1 LGDPGLKKK
10 PRVILKLRGLASKR
24 WVRYLLYA
32 AGVFTV
38 VFGAAFFYFFFSYA
52 DVIEQRLHGERER
65 TLPRVYGRAV
75 GLRKGQMLSVEDLV
89 SRLND
94 LGYAQRQQIDGAGQF
109 TVVKNVVTLAP
120 REGPLADRSVRIV
133 FPTPRPVKTGRGAA
147 PPLLSPRGIQ
157 QIEVRGRG
165 TVQSVELDPPL
176 LTALMADGAREKR
189 RHVPLATIPARMR
202 QAVLAIE
209 DQQFYSHSG
218 VNPVRL
224 VAAAIRN
231 ATNKGSSVGYSTITQ
246 QLARMFFLAD
256 EFNAELQ
263 TGERGRTWGS
273 YLRKAREIMMSLALE
288 RRASKDEILEMYLND
303 VYLGQRGSF
312 AIHGVAEAS
321 RIFFGKDVANVTNSE
336 AATIAGT
343 IKFPGLPFQS
353 PKRATDRRNL
363 VLQAMASEEYL
374 TADAAAKASK
384 EPLQIVPR
392 AVDAEAPYFVDM
404 IVQQIEAAYPGLM
417 AQSDNINVFT
427 TLDLNLQRAALEAM
441 RNGLA
446 RVDEVLSKRRRKYPD
461 PAQAALVAI
470 DPRTGEILALVGGR
484 SYNTSQY
491 NRVTTARRQ
500 PGSVFKP
507 FVYLAAFERGA
518 EEGRTDLTPASMT
531 LDEPGIFEYDGQVWE
546 PKNYDD
552 YDGEVTWRR
561 ALAMSRNLG
570 TIRVGEKV
578 GFDTVAKVWKRV
590 GVGTPPIAVPSITLG
605 VFELT
610 PLEVATA
617 YTLFTNGGTVRPLL
631 GLSHIQAGARD
642 LRPMP
647 AKEKSVARPDTTFL
661 VTNMLR
667 SVINEGTGAA
677 ARGMGFT
684 ADAAGK
690 SGTTNDQRDAWFVG
704 FTPEILTVV
713 WVGFDDNT
721 PIGLTG
727 SQAALPIWTEFM
739 KVAVAGRGGAQFEPP
754 QGITFVEID
763 RDTGKLATPA
773 CPRTFTESFIV
784 GTEPLE
790 ICPLHSAGP

>member
-1 LGDPGLKKK
+1 MGYSGLNKT
-10 PRVILKLRGLASKR
+10 RVVLKLRGWARKR

-32 AGVFTV
+32 TGVFAV
-38 VFGAAFFYFFFSYA
+38 VFGAVFSYFYFSYA
-52 DVIEQRLHGERER
+52 DVIEERLHGERER

-75 GLRKGQMLSVEDLV
+75 ELRRGQMLSVEDLV
-89 SRLND
+89 ARLND

-109 TVVKNVVTLAP
+109 TVGKNTVIISP

-133 FPTPRPVKTGRGAA
+133 FPVPRPVKTARGA
-147 PPLLSPRGIQ
+147 PPPGPPRGIQ
-157 QIEVRGRG
+157 QIEIRGRG
-165 TVQSVELDPPL
+165 NVQSVELDPPL

-189 RHVPLATIPARMR
+189 RHVALSTIPVHVR
-202 QAVLAIE
+202 QAVIATE
-209 DQQFYSHSG
+209 DQRFYSHIG
-218 VNPVRL
+218 VNPIRL
-224 VAAAIRN
+224 IAAAIHN
-231 ATNKGSSVGYSTITQ
+231 VSSDGSSVGYSTITQ
-246 QLARMFFLAD
+246 QLARMFFLSD
-256 EFNAELQ
+256 EFNAELRS
-263 TGERGRTWGS
+263 GERGRTWGS
-273 YLRKAREIMMSLALE
+273 RWRKAREIMMSLALE

-312 AIHGVAEAS
+312 AIHGVAEAA
-321 RIFFGKDVANVTNSE
+321 RIFFGKDVANITNSE

-343 IKFPGLPFQS
+343 IKFPGLPFQNQ
-353 PKRATDRRNL
+353 KRAIERRNL
-363 VLQAMASEEYL
+363 VLQSMASEEFI
-374 TADAAAKASK
+374 TKDAASSASK

-392 AVDAEAPYFVDM
+392 AVDNEAPYFVDM
-404 IVQQIEAAYPGLM
+404 IVQQVEGAYPGLM
-417 AQSDNINVFT
+417 AQSDNVNVFT
-427 TLDLNLQRAALEAM
+427 TLDLNLQKAGLEAV

-446 RVDEVLSKRRRKYPD
+446 RVDELLSKRRRKYPTS
-461 PAQAALVAI
+461 AQAALIAV
-470 DPRTGEILALVGGR
+470 DPRSGDILALIGGR
-484 SYNTSQY
+484 SYSTSQY

-518 EEGRTDLTPASMT
+518 EEGRTDLTPASLT

-570 TIRVGEKV
+570 TIRVGEQI

-590 GVGTPPIAVPSITLG
+590 GVGTPPLAVPSITLG

-610 PLEVATA
+610 PLEVAQA
-617 YTLFTNGGTVRPLL
+617 YTLFTNGGTVRPLK
-631 GLSHIQAGARD
+631 GLNHIQAGARD
-642 LRPMP
+642 LRPTP
-647 AKEKSVARPDTTFL
+647 VKEKSVARPDTTFL

-667 SVINEGTGAA
+667 SVLNEGTGAA
-677 ARGMGFT
+677 ARGLGFT

-704 FTPEILTVV
+704 FTPELLTVV

-739 KVAVAGRGGAQFEPP
+739 KAAVAGRGSPQFEPP
-754 QGITFVEID
+754 QGIVFVDID
-763 RDTGKLATPA
+763 RDTGKLATPN

-790 ICPLHSAGP
+790 ICPLHGSGTAP